1 MSRKATLIISLVL
14 VATVGFGGVP
24 AQAAAPAT
32 VAAQT
37 GGPRFVRSSSCAFT
51 VPPALVGSR
60 YLVCGYVVV
69 PELHSQP
76 NGHTLRLAV
85 QVYKRYTGPSPVSAE
100 ILLQG
105 GPGGSS
111 EVFAQ
116 LFSYRSIRTSFTSS
130 HDVIIFDQR
139 GTGHSQP
146 SLACPAASPSA
157 LDCART
163 LESQGINL
171 AAYNTAEDAADVN
184 DIRIALGYA
193 KLDVYGV
200 SYGTLLAQVLMRDH
214 PEAVRDVVLDSV
226 VPLGLNADLGA
237 PASFSNALTNLFN
250 ACAADAT
257 CNASYPNLHAVFSR
271 VVARLNSRPA
281 SISATDPASGQTISQ
296 SVDGNTLV
304 QILHEGM
311 YYSSEIGALPL
322 LLYQINDGNYAILS
336 QILSD
341 NIGTNES
348 VSDVVYYSV
357 ECSDMVRA
365 LTADQIN
372 TALVGVLPE
381 IAKAERTTITD
392 SQSICPNWPGNN
404 FNAPPLDPLYSDLP
418 TLVLGADF
426 DPVTPPLYSREVNAN
441 LSNSNYV
448 ELPADAHASALSDLC
463 PFSLMVGFLDH
474 ATVPDTSCVANEQVT
489 FVY

>member
-1 MSRKATLIISLVL
+1 MSPKATLIISLVL
-14 VATVGFGGVP
+14 IAAIGFGGVP
-24 AQAAAPAT
+24 ALAAPPAT

-37 GGPRFVRSSSCAFT
+37 GVPRFVSGSCAFT

-76 NGHTLRLAV
+76 NGRTLRLAV

-146 SLACPAASPSA
+146 SLACPNANQTPLA
-157 LDCART
+157 CANV
-163 LESQGINL
+163 LQNEGINL

-184 DIRIALGYA
+184 DIRIALGYV

-226 VPLGLNADLGA
+226 VPLGIDADLGA
-237 PASFSNALTNLFN
+237 ASAFSNALTNLFS
-250 ACAADAT
+250 ACATDAT
-257 CNASYPNLHAVFSR
+257 CSATYPDLHAVFSR
-271 VVARLNSRPA
+271 VVARLSNRPV
-281 SISATDPASGQTISQ
+281 SINTTDPATGQTITQ
-296 SVDGNTLV
+296 AVDGNTLV

-311 YYSSEIGALPL
+311 YYTSELGALPL

-348 VSDVVYYSV
+348 VSDGVYYSV

-365 LTADQIN
+365 LTADQISASMN
-372 TALVGVLPE
+372 GVLPE
-381 IAKAERTTITD
+381 IAHAEKSQVAD
-392 SQSICPNWPGNN
+392 SQNVCRDWPGSN
-404 FNAPPLDPLYSDLP
+404 FNQPPLDPLYSDLP

-426 DPVTPPLYSREVNAN
+426 DPITPPLYSREVNAN
-441 LSNSNYV
+441 LSNSTYV
-448 ELPADAHASALSDLC
+448 ELPADAHASALSDSC
-463 PFSLMVGFLDH
+463 SFSLMVGFLDH
-474 ATVPDTSCVANEQVT
+474 ATLPDTSCVANEQIS